1 MEDYKYW
8 GYPIKDLLP
17 LARDGDEDAYKQL
30 FYYLKPIIFQ
40 LLKCGYDRIPIFDTD
55 DYLQEG
61 YILLWEICRK
71 NLIEKQY
78 FVSYYRTALRH
89 RFLNLYADYC
99 RKNFLV
105 AYEKE
110 GSEHNIAVCYV
121 SGYIE
126 ILDKQKQEY
135 TKAYRST
142 HRVQIKEQKK
152 RYWRRHKPEILEKQH
167 QYNARNRAR
176 INERTREYHRKHKDE
191 IADRRKQYYAE
202 HRDEINA
209 ARRAK
214 DSSRREEINA
224 RQRAYWAE
232 HREKLNE
239 SRRARD
245 AMRRDEIN
253 ARQRAY
259 RAKHKD
265 ELNARR
271 RAHNAERRKK
281 DIVCE

>member
-89 RFLNLYADYC
+89 RFLNLYVDYC

-110 GSEHNIAVCYV
+110 GGEHNIAVCYV

-126 ILDKQKQEY
+126 IL
-135 TKAYRST
+135 
-142 HRVQIKEQKK
+142 
-152 RYWRRHKPEILEKQH
+152 EKQH
-167 QYNARNRAR
+167 QYNARNRAW

-214 DSSRREEINA
+214 DSSRRAEINA